1 MKNRMALSLLLI
13 LAFSSVL
20 LANKTS
26 VTLSG
31 PQAVAAGTEVTI
43 VVQVSHSANGAG
55 HYTNWVSVKADGK
68 EIARWDFSSTKRPED
83 ANFTREVKWTV
94 TAPVEI
100 TAQGNCNLHGGRAPA
115 VLKIAL
121 NLRDSQK
128 F

>member
-1 MKNRMALSLLLI
+1 MKNRIALFLFLV

-20 LANKTS
+20 LANKTT

-31 PQAVAAGTEVTI
+31 PASVAAGTEVTI

-55 HYTNWVSVKADGK
+55 HYTNWISVKADGK
-68 EIARWDFSSTKRPED
+68 EIARWDFSSAKRPESAD
-83 ANFTREVKWTV
+83 FTREVKWTV
-94 TAPVEI
+94 SAPVEI

-121 NLRDSQK
+121 K
-128 F
+128 